1 MINLN
6 ENLTENFKLKEFIRN
21 RWFNK
26 KDEEIADK
34 LYKENQTIR
43 HNIKVLAI
51 QLQNLRD
58 YCSKKYN
65 KDVSISINIALR
77 PIPYEIRKGRSGN
90 SRHTEGLAAD
100 IRSSDISISEL
111 HKSLLELIKSGSM
124 LDGGVGKYNTF
135 VHYDFSMENKARR
148 W

>member
-1 MINLN
+1 MIALN
-6 ENLTENFKLKEFIRN
+6 KNITENFQLKEFLRN
-21 RWFNK
+21 RWFTK

-34 LYKENQTIR
+34 LYEEDITIR

-51 QLQNLRD
+51 QLQKLRD
-58 YCSKKYN
+58 YCSEKYG

-77 PIPYEIRKGRSGN
+77 PVPYEIRKGRTGN
-90 SRHTEGLAAD
+90 STHTKGIAAD

-111 HKSLLELIKSGSM
+111 HESLLELIKIGSM
-124 LDGGVGKYNTF
+124 LDGGVGLYNTF
-135 VHYDFSMENKARR
+135 IHYDFSMENKARR